1 MNLRKT
7 HRWLAAALLAGALAP
22 TVASARVFTVGG
34 DIACDF
40 HSVQAALDA
49 AAASPGRDTIRVARN
64 LRHQGGVLVA
74 RGDDVRL
81 VGGFADCRREYPLG
95 VTRLGRDGEPVR
107 LVNEG
112 AQHVA
117 VVSLFAGGS
126 MLTVESTAITASR
139 AELAP

>member
-7 HRWLAAALLAGALAP
+7 HRWLVAALLAGALAP

-49 AAASPGRDTIRVARN
+49 AAASPGRDTIRIARN
-64 LRHQGGVLVA
+64 LRHEGGVLVA
-74 RGDDVRL
+74 RGDEVRL

-107 LVNEG
+107 LVSDG
-112 AQHVA
+112 VQRVA
-117 VVSLFAGGS
+117 VAALFTGDA
-126 MLTVESTAITASR
+126 LLAVESTAVAAS
-139 AELAP
+139 AVELAP